1 MFRLTFSSSKHR
13 LLVQIFGAL
22 ISLPFSAKLFC
33 LRKPFEMLRCVT
45 VSTDDNCR
53 LVARSYKSSTSNIS
67 FFNFL
72 LSLLKRSRS
81 AASEKN
87 LQNKIIFT
95 FYERFSPT
103 HVWSAEL
110 WLVEWSCFRALLRFF
125 RHHLNL
131 YCTALDAFSCLV
143 VRLSYM
149 RFRIFRER
157 RKTHFF
163 SSSSFIPKAARKTLS
178 SRRALQSGRWT
189 LLHDTFHLARP
200 NQRAC
205 LYAVK

>member
-33 LRKPFEMLRCVT
+33 LGKPFEMLRCVT

-53 LVARSYKSSTSNIS
+53 LVARSNKSSTSNIS
-67 FFNFL
+67 FFKFL

-143 VRLSYM
+143 VRLSYE
-149 RFRIFRER
+149 IPYISG
-157 RKTHFF
+157 KTKNSFF
-163 SSSSFIPKAARKTLS
+163 FFFLFHSQSRAKNSLVASRSPIRTLDAFARHIS
-178 SRRALQSGRWT
+178 SRST
-189 LLHDTFHLARP
+189 KSARLSL
-200 NQRAC
+200 C
-205 LYAVK
+205 G